1 MRITQQD
8 AQNIVNEMKASI
20 HRDVNIMD
28 REGVIVASTNPARRG
43 HLHAGALRVIRE
55 GLPSLAIWQDDPA
68 AGVQRGVNLPVA
80 LAGELE
86 GVIGVTGDPAE
97 VAMFGDVIK
106 RMTEIMLESLHQREQ
121 LDLIDRAKGLFVEN
135 WLFAPEPDW
144 GELELRGRLL
154 GLRMDA
160 PYAVALLRAEER
172 AGDRTEE
179 LDEVRSNLLLRM
191 VRSRLPDGRDHFCA
205 VIRNQILVLLWGM
218 GRREAVAAAEGLCRD
233 MEGYYGLRVTAGVS
247 AGTEGPSGIRR
258 RYREAQAAQAVAAQG
273 SRSRAVFYDQ
283 KSLEFVVRSIPAAI
297 KQDLG
302 EAVFGGCSEEERR
315 EFSELIRLYFQE
327 SGDISRCAR
336 RLFIHR
342 NTFQY
347 RMDRLE
353 KRTGCKLRDP
363 RSSLLLYLAAR
374 EDGED

>member
-55 GLPSLAIWQDDPA
+55 GLPSLAIWRDDPA
-68 AGVQRGVNLPVA
+68 AGIQQGVNLPVA

-97 VAMFGDVIK
+97 VSMFGDVIK

-121 LDLIDRAKGLFVEN
+121 LDLLDRAKGLFVEN

-205 VIRNQILVLLWGM
+205 VIRNRILVLLWGM
-218 GRREAVAAAEGLCRD
+218 GRREAVAAADGLCRD

-258 RYREAQAAQAVAAQG
+258 CYREAQAAQAVAAQG
-273 SRSRAVFYDQ
+273 SRSQAVFYDH
-283 KSLEFVVRSIPAAI
+283 KSLEFIVRSIPAAI
-297 KQDLG
+297 KRDLG

-315 EFSELIRLYFQE
+315 EFSELIRLYFRE
-327 SGDISRCAR
+327 GGDISRCAR

-374 EDGED
+374 EDGEE